1 MATTVDGSTGVS
13 QIQDDKVTVDKL
25 NLISTATVP
34 SLEAKGTSGVTS
46 GYLKLNCSENSHG
59 IKLLGPPHS
68 AAANYTLTFP
78 NNDGDADQFLQTN
91 GSGVMSWAAAGG
103 GVSLLGTLTTTSGTT
118 QTLAVDH
125 TAYNQL
131 IFVFEQVELSGTA
144 GIIQVGVA
152 GLATMSIND
161 VNTTDTTCIIGP
173 VYFDLN
179 ANVYWEENQVA
190 AAVITSGNQFH
201 GGSFQGMGQYQVD
214 QNLRA
219 SASANVSFSYS
230 SGASFDGGKIYIYGV
245 K

>member
-1 MATTVDGSTGVS
+1 MASLINADTSDGL
-13 QIQDDKVTVDKL
+13 KL
-25 NLISTATVP
+25 TSD
-34 SLEAKGTSGVTS
+34 TSGVISFQTA
-46 GYLKLNCSENSHG
+46 GVTRAGVNSTG
-59 IKLLGPPHS
+59 
-68 AAANYTLTFP
+68 LT
-78 NNDGDADQFLQTN
+78 GDASQLT
-91 GSGVMSWAAAGG
+91 GISSG

-131 IFVFEQVELSGTA
+131 MFVFEQVELSGTA

-173 VYFDLN
+173 VWFDLN

-190 AAVITSGNQFH
+190 AAVITTGNQFH

>member
-1 MATTVDGSTGVS
+1 MATTINADTSNGL
-13 QIQDDKVTVDKL
+13 KL
-25 NLISTATVP
+25 TSD
-34 SLEAKGTSGVTS
+34 TSGVIEFQSAGTTKAGVNSTGLTGNGSQLTALTS
-46 GYLKLNCSENSHG
+46 GNLTGALPAISGAALTG
-59 IKLLGPPHS
+59 IS
-68 AAANYTLTFP
+68 
-78 NNDGDADQFLQTN
+78 
-91 GSGVMSWAAAGG
+91 SG

-118 QTLAVDH
+118 QSFAVDH

-131 IFVFEQVELSGTA
+131 IFVFEQVELTGTS

-152 GLATMSIND
+152 GLARMNIND
-161 VNTTDTTCIIGP
+161 VNSTSTTCIIGP

-190 AAVITSGNQFH
+190 AAVIASGNQFH

>member
-1 MATTVDGSTGVS
+1 MASIKLTG
-13 QIQDDKVTVDKL
+13 D
-25 NLISTATVP
+25 
-34 SLEAKGTSGVTS
+34 TSGVITV
-46 GYLKLNCSENSHG
+46 
-59 IKLLGPPHS
+59 S
-68 AAANYTLTFP
+68 APASAGTNTLTLP
-78 NNDGDADQFLQTN
+78 ATTGTILDTNSALASSKLTGALPAIDG
-91 GSGVMSWAAAGG
+91 AALTGISSG

-131 IFVFEQVELSGTA
+131 IFVFEQVELTGTS

-152 GLATMSIND
+152 GLARMNIND
-161 VNTTDTTCIIGP
+161 VNTTSTTCIIGP